1 MKVKIIY
8 EKPEGEGELA
18 LGIDIDQTIRKKF
31 PEVKIEVEG
40 EAVQLLTKKQVIL
53 DTSKDI
59 IVTPV
64 FKSK

>member
-40 EAVQLLTKKQVIL
+40 ER
-53 DTSKDI
+53 SENRR
-59 IVTPV
+59 
-64 FKSK
+64 